1 MRVSKNSGKDFGST
15 KNLSNNPA
23 FSTDPVIKASGNN
36 VYVAWLEDTSGDL
49 DNFEVMFKRS
59 TNKGDSFGGT
69 KNLSNTSDDS
79 SQVVIS
85 TSDPVVYVAWKEGSF
100 PSNVIML
107 KRSTDRGSHFGS
119 RINVSND
126 PIESNTPVMAR
137 DGNNLYIAWQGGDD
151 FVLDILFKRSIDKGV
166 SFGNVINL
174 SNSPDKD
181 SFDPQIAST
190 NGNVFVTWTEFIDG
204 DFKVFFR
211 GTTSSQFAGSNTSH
225 IILPL
230 PGS

>member
-1 MRVSKNSGKDFGST
+1 MTDSKIDAQQARIAISGDTVYVVWRGEKGNNFQGSDIYMRVSKNSGKDFGST
-15 KNLSNNPA
+15 KNLSNNPV

-36 VYVAWLEDTSGDL
+36 VYVGWLEDTSGDL

-100 PSNVIML
+100 PSNDIML

-126 PIESNTPVMAR
+126 PIESNTPVM
-137 DGNNLYIAWQGGDD
+137 G
-151 FVLDILFKRSIDKGV
+151 
-166 SFGNVINL
+166 
-174 SNSPDKD
+174 
-181 SFDPQIAST
+181 
-190 NGNVFVTWTEFIDG
+190 
-204 DFKVFFR
+204 
-211 GTTSSQFAGSNTSH
+211 
-225 IILPL
+225 
-230 PGS
+230 